1 MHEIGIANSILDA
14 VRMEAARHPEAE
26 PRKVGICIG
35 ELAAVDSDALQFSFE
50 VLTRGT
56 GFERLQ
62 LEIIN
67 CSRRHRCLACKT
79 EFVVKEYNT
88 QCPQCGE
95 GNTQCI
101 SGDELELAY
110 LEMEKCEPSTA

>member
-1 MHEIGIANSILDA
+1 MHEIEIANSILDA
-14 VRMEAARHPEAE
+14 VRTEAARHPETE

-35 ELAAVDSDALQFSFE
+35 ELAAVDPDALQFSFE

-56 GFERLQ
+56 DLERLE

-67 CSRRHRCLACKT
+67 CSRRHRCLACET

-88 QCPQCGE
+88 QCPKCGE
-95 GNTQCI
+95 DNTQCI

-110 LEMEKCEPSTA
+110 LEMEECEPSTA